1 MVSVSSS
8 SPRRGLGNP
17 HPHHTSLQR
26 HRRGGSERLGDSR
39 RHQRLRAGARALTLL
54 SGPVGHL
61 RFAFRSNTSGYS
73 VGAYIDDVRVD
84 SEAVDADGDGI
95 GGVLSE
101 WLTHGTDPLWTTQT
115 VMGWMTAQR
124 SQTGQIPDSGSF

>member
-1 MVSVSSS
+1 MRVTQTPSGASAWGTV
-8 SPRRGLGNP
+8 
-17 HPHHTSLQR
+17 
-26 HRRGGSERLGDSR
+26 GDTNDYA
-39 RHQRLRAGARALTLL
+39 QVLVPLTLL

-101 WLTHGTDPLWTTQT
+101 WLTHGTDPFVDDTDGDGVDDGTEVSNGTDPL
-115 VMGWMTAQR
+115 
-124 SQTGQIPDSGSF
+124 DSGSF